1 MQSALAEQQTPLEL
15 PEPQS
20 TVLSPISWQTYE
32 SLLKDLEE
40 EDQVQLTYDQ
50 ERLEIIMSPLLL
62 PHERYSTLIHDF
74 IRILGDELALD
85 ICSLGSTTLRRQDLQ
100 CGLEPDKSYY
110 IQHENQVRDQQILDL
125 TQLPPPDLVVE
136 VDMTNPSLK
145 KLPIYLV
152 LGVPELW
159 RYDGE
164 MFDIY
169 QKIDNDYV
177 KCEVSLVFNLPLCT
191 IIPELLKKSFRISER
206 IVLSEFRQWVR
217 KQIGSVNGTDKVTY
231 KNIDL

>member
-1 MQSALAEQQTPLEL
+1 MQSTLAEPQTSLESSHHY
-15 PEPQS
+15 S
-20 TVLSPISWQTYE
+20 TLLSPISWQTYE

-40 EDQVQLTYDQ
+40 AGQVQLTYDQ
-50 ERLEIIMSPLLL
+50 GRLEIIMSPLLP

-110 IQHENQVRDQQILDL
+110 IQREDQVRDQQILDL

-136 VDMTNPSLK
+136 VDMTSPSLK
-145 KLPIYLV
+145 KLPIYLA

-164 MFDIY
+164 VFDIY

-177 KCEVSLVFNLPLCT
+177 KCEVSLIFNLPLRT
-191 IIPELLKKSFRISER
+191 IVPELLKKSFRISER

-217 KQIGSVNGTDKVTY
+217 EQIKSG
-231 KNIDL
+231 